1 MAPPAEIVDHRCIG
15 QIALGITRSLYQFEG
30 AGVVTETLMILLKVS
45 IGVLIACVGAGTS
58 PSELTYLW
66 RRPGLLLRSLAAMY
80 LLVPLVAFGLV
91 LIMPIE
97 RGVKAAMLVLA
108 VSAGAPLLPRRLKK
122 LNSQEYIFSLLI
134 TSSLVAIVAVPLWA
148 ALLGVYFD
156 VTVELS
162 ATTVVSDIAKTI
174 LLPIMIGMGL
184 RLVFPAWAER
194 LSDRAI
200 MIAGLVLAAS
210 GIILLIVHRQ
220 HLVGLTWQGV
230 LALVGLMVFALFIG
244 QLLGGPNRDD
254 RTALAIAC
262 ATRHVGV
269 ALVVATEFVG
279 VRTAVLVIAYFVT
292 AFIVSSIYLTWRRR
306 SLPQPANPSRLHR

>member
-1 MAPPAEIVDHRCIG
+1 
-15 QIALGITRSLYQFEG
+15 
-30 AGVVTETLMILLKVS
+30 MILLKVS
-45 IGVLIACVGAGTS
+45 IVALIACVGAGTS

-108 VSAGAPLLPRRLKK
+108 VSAGAPLLPKRLKK

-134 TSSLVAIVAVPLWA
+134 TSSLVAIVAVPLWT
-148 ALLGVYFD
+148 ALLGAYFD

-162 ATTVVSDIAKTI
+162 ASTVVSDIAKTI

-184 RLVFPAWAER
+184 RAIFPVWSAR
-194 LSDRAI
+194 LSDRVI
-200 MIAGLVLAAS
+200 MIAGVVLVAS
-210 GIILLIVHRQ
+210 GIILLVIHRQ
-220 HLVGLTWQGV
+220 HLVGLSWQGV

-269 ALVVATEFVG
+269 ALIVATEFVG
-279 VRTAVLVIAYFVT
+279 VRTVVLVVAYFVT
-292 AFIVSSIYLTWRRR
+292 AFIVSSIYLTRRR
-306 SLPQPANPSRLHR
+306 R

>member
-1 MAPPAEIVDHRCIG
+1 MQQWLRQPGSWVDVG
-15 QIALGITRSLYQFEG
+15 QIALGITSSLYLFEG
-30 AGVVTETLMILLKVS
+30 TGVVTETLMILLKVS
-45 IGVLIACVGAGTS
+45 VVALIACVGAGTS

-80 LLVPLVAFGLV
+80 LLVPLFAFGLV
-91 LIMPIE
+91 LIIPIE

-108 VSAGAPLLPRRLKK
+108 VSAGAPLLPKRLKK

-134 TSSLVAIVAVPLWA
+134 TSSLVAIVAVPLWTT
-148 ALLGVYFD
+148 LLGAYFD

-162 ATTVVSDIAKTI
+162 ESKVLSDIAKTI

-184 RLVFPAWAER
+184 RAIFPVWSER
-194 LSDRAI
+194 LSDRVI
-200 MIAGLVLAAS
+200 TIAGVVLAAS
-210 GIILLIVHRQ
+210 GIILLVIHRE

-230 LALVGLMVFALFIG
+230 LALVGLLVFALFIG

-269 ALVVATEFVG
+269 ALIVATEFVG
-279 VRTAVLVIAYFVT
+279 VRTVVLVVAYFVT

-306 SLPQPANPSRLHR
+306 

>member
-1 MAPPAEIVDHRCIG
+1 MPYRIDCSRISWSPY
-15 QIALGITRSLYQFEG
+15 LFEG
-30 AGVVTETLMILLKVS
+30 ASVVTETLMVLLKVS
-45 IGVLIACVGAGTS
+45 IAVLIAGVGAGTS

-80 LLVPLVAFGLV
+80 LLVPLFAFGLV
-91 LIMPIE
+91 LIIPIE

-108 VSAGAPLLPRRLKK
+108 VSAGAPLLPKRLKK

-134 TSSLVAIVAVPLWA
+134 TSSLVAIVAVPLWTT
-148 ALLGVYFD
+148 LLGAYFD

-162 ATTVVSDIAKTI
+162 ESKVLSDIAKTI

-184 RLVFPAWAER
+184 RAIFPVWSER
-194 LSDRAI
+194 LSDRVI
-200 MIAGLVLAAS
+200 TIAGVVLAAS
-210 GIILLIVHRQ
+210 GIILLVIHRE

-230 LALVGLMVFALFIG
+230 LALVGLLVFALFIG

-269 ALVVATEFVG
+269 ALIVATEFVG
-279 VRTAVLVIAYFVT
+279 VRTAVLVVAYFVT
-292 AFIVSSIYLTWRRR
+292 AFIVSSLYLTLRRR
-306 SLPQPANPSRLHR
+306 

>member
-1 MAPPAEIVDHRCIG
+1 
-15 QIALGITRSLYQFEG
+15 
-30 AGVVTETLMILLKVS
+30 MILLKVS
-45 IGVLIACVGAGTS
+45 IVALIACVGAGTS

-108 VSAGAPLLPRRLKK
+108 VSAGAPLLPKRLKK

-134 TSSLVAIVAVPLWA
+134 TSSLVAIVAVPLWT
-148 ALLGVYFD
+148 ALLGAYFD

-162 ATTVVSDIAKTI
+162 ASTVVSDIAN

-184 RLVFPAWAER
+184 RAIFPVWSAR
-194 LSDRAI
+194 LSDRVI
-200 MIAGLVLAAS
+200 MIAGVVLVAS
-210 GIILLIVHRQ
+210 GIILLVIHRQ
-220 HLVGLTWQGV
+220 HLVGLSWQGV

-269 ALVVATEFVG
+269 ALIVATEFVG
-279 VRTAVLVIAYFVT
+279 VRTVVLVVAYFVT
-292 AFIVSSIYLTWRRR
+292 AFIVSSIYLTRRR
-306 SLPQPANPSRLHR
+306 R

>member
-1 MAPPAEIVDHRCIG
+1 
-15 QIALGITRSLYQFEG
+15 
-30 AGVVTETLMILLKVS
+30 VTETLMILLKVS
-45 IGVLIACVGAGTS
+45 VVALIACVGAGTS

-80 LLVPLVAFGLV
+80 LLVPLFAFGLV
-91 LIMPIE
+91 LIIPIE

-108 VSAGAPLLPRRLKK
+108 VSAGAPLLPKRLKK

-134 TSSLVAIVAVPLWA
+134 TSSLVAIVAVPLWTT
-148 ALLGVYFD
+148 LLGAYFD

-162 ATTVVSDIAKTI
+162 ESKVLSDIAKTI

-184 RLVFPAWAER
+184 RAIFPVWSER
-194 LSDRAI
+194 LSDRVI
-200 MIAGLVLAAS
+200 TIAGVVLAAS
-210 GIILLIVHRQ
+210 GIILLVIHRE

-230 LALVGLMVFALFIG
+230 LALVGLLVFALFIG

-269 ALVVATEFVG
+269 ALIVATEFVG
-279 VRTAVLVIAYFVT
+279 VRTVVLVVAYFVT

-306 SLPQPANPSRLHR
+306 

>member
-1 MAPPAEIVDHRCIG
+1 M
-15 QIALGITRSLYQFEG
+15 
-30 AGVVTETLMILLKVS
+30 TETLMILLKVS
-45 IGVLIACVGAGTS
+45 IVALIACVGAGTS

-66 RRPGLLLRSLAAMY
+66 RRPRLLLRSLAAMY

-108 VSAGAPLLPRRLKK
+108 VSAGAPLLPKRLKK

-134 TSSLVAIVAVPLWA
+134 TSSLVAIVAVPLWT
-148 ALLGVYFD
+148 ALLGAYFD

-162 ATTVVSDIAKTI
+162 ASTVVSDIAKTI

-184 RLVFPAWAER
+184 RAIFPTWSER
-194 LSDRAI
+194 LSDRVI
-200 MIAGLVLAAS
+200 MIAGVVLAAS
-210 GIILLIVHRQ
+210 GIILLVIHRE
-220 HLVGLTWQGV
+220 HLVGLSWQGV
-230 LALVGLMVFALFIG
+230 LALVGLMIFALFIG

-269 ALVVATEFVG
+269 ALIVATEFVG
-279 VRTAVLVIAYFVT
+279 VRTAVLVVAYFVT
-292 AFIVSSIYLTWRRR
+292 AFIVSSFYLTWRRR
-306 SLPQPANPSRLHR
+306 